1 VFGCTS
7 PKVREKL
14 INAGDKLTLDKA
26 IQTVQNFEYCQK
38 QLSSMAVGDS
48 NAVDA
53 VKQTSSRSRR
63 QTKRSTG
70 HTDRYRTEDAR
81 VRTDK
86 PNKCGNCG
94 TVHDKFRCPATG
106 KRCRKCN
113 KLNHFQV
120 MCRSRSS
127 KYVHDVVEKDSDSDQ
142 DTYAYN
148 IDMVSD
154 SISSS
159 HSKNRDP
166 LFVTLHVGPKKSKI
180 KFKIDTGSSVNII
193 PISIFRSIGLK
204 HPMQAPDCKLIA
216 YSGNMLNTLG
226 VVNLDCC
233 HRTVV
238 RPTKFYIVDTNAPPL
253 IGTQSSLDLGLIKL
267 TYAVDAPSSEEAV
280 FTKET
285 VMKVYGDV
293 FKGVGVL
300 PGKCHLH
307 LKEGAIPTVNPPR
320 RIPEALKSKL
330 KKELDQM
337 VKDKIIRRVTEPTD
351 WVNSIVVVEKPNT
364 GKLRICLDPKALNEA
379 IRRPHFKTP
388 TLEDVTAQL
397 AGAKYFSILDITHA
411 YWSVELDDE
420 SSLLTTFHSP
430 TGERY
435 CYLRLPFGISSSGD
449 IFQRKVTEIFEG
461 LPGIQAIV
469 DDTLIYG
476 KTRAEHDQNL
486 RNALNRAREKGV
498 RFNPDKCVIGVTE
511 VPFFGH
517 VISDTGLKPDTS
529 KIEAVLQIPA
539 PDCRAKLETF
549 LGLVNYLGK
558 FTQNLSEVT
567 HPLRSLLQKDTEF
580 VWDEPQNR
588 AFELVKKIITETPVL
603 RYFDPQ
609 KQLVLETDASK
620 HGLGCCIMQDGQP
633 IAFASKSLTKS
644 EIHYTQI
651 EKELLAILFGCKK
664 FHQYTYGRKV
674 VCLCDHKPIAAIMK
688 KPLSAA
694 PPRLQRM
701 LLQLQRY
708 DVEVR
713 HVSGKQIPVSDCL
726 SRQFLDQTYPT
737 LMEGLDLHVHAVQ
750 QQLYVND
757 RRLDSIRSHIE
768 SDP

>member
-1 VFGCTS
+1 
-7 PKVREKL
+7 
-14 INAGDKLTLDKA
+14 
-26 IQTVQNFEYCQK
+26 
-38 QLSSMAVGDS
+38 M
-48 NAVDA
+48 
-53 VKQTSSRSRR
+53 
-63 QTKRSTG
+63 
-70 HTDRYRTEDAR
+70 
-81 VRTDK
+81 
-86 PNKCGNCG
+86 
-94 TVHDKFRCPATG
+94 
-106 KRCRKCN
+106 
-113 KLNHFQV
+113 
-120 MCRSRSS
+120 
-127 KYVHDVVEKDSDSDQ
+127 
-142 DTYAYN
+142 
-148 IDMVSD
+148 
-154 SISSS
+154 
-159 HSKNRDP
+159 
-166 LFVTLHVGPKKSKI
+166 
-180 KFKIDTGSSVNII
+180 
-193 PISIFRSIGLK
+193 
-204 HPMQAPDCKLIA
+204 
-216 YSGNMLNTLG
+216 
-226 VVNLDCC
+226 
-233 HRTVV
+233 
-238 RPTKFYIVDTNAPPL
+238 
-253 IGTQSSLDLGLIKL
+253 
-267 TYAVDAPSSEEAV
+267 
-280 FTKET
+280 
-285 VMKVYGDV
+285 
-293 FKGVGVL
+293 
-300 PGKCHLH
+300 
-307 LKEGAIPTVNPPR
+307 
-320 RIPEALKSKL
+320 
-330 KKELDQM
+330 
-337 VKDKIIRRVTEPTD
+337 
-351 WVNSIVVVEKPNT
+351 
-364 GKLRICLDPKALNEA
+364 
-379 IRRPHFKTP
+379 
-388 TLEDVTAQL
+388 
-397 AGAKYFSILDITHA
+397 
-411 YWSVELDDE
+411 
-420 SSLLTTFHSP
+420 
-430 TGERY
+430 
-435 CYLRLPFGISSSGD
+435 
-449 IFQRKVTEIFEG
+449 
-461 LPGIQAIV
+461 
-469 DDTLIYG
+469 
-476 KTRAEHDQNL
+476 
-486 RNALNRAREKGV
+486 RNALNWAREKGV

-644 EIHYTQI
+644 EIHYAQI
-651 EKELLAILFGCKK
+651 EKELLAILFGCKR

-768 SDP
+768 SDPQMRSLKRTILEGWPDTRAKCDPSIVEFFNHRDELSYEDRLIFRGQALIIPKPLRADMLTQVHKGHLGVTKTLERARDSLFWPGMCKQVTEYVLDCPTCLAHRDSNAKEPMIATEFPDRPFQKIGADLFHFDGKEYLLTIDYYSKHFEVDLLRDTKSATVIQKLRTHMSRYGICDILVSDNGPQFASEEFRDFAEE